1 MRIQGTYNKFINIQ
15 AQKGKVSVISPD
27 KAMRIDEKI
36 ADSFHRAA
44 KKALK
49 KQRNSENLLK
59 NREIYG

>member
-15 AQKGKVSVISPD
+15 AQKGNVSVISPD
-27 KAMRIDEKI
+27 KSMRIDEKI
-36 ADSFHRAA
+36 ADAFHRAA